1 MRAVGQAKALNI
13 KTVQYASVRRRF
25 AAYLVDWVFKGLLA
39 AGIATSV
46 EQLSPPGGS
55 LRGSLDLV
63 FFALAFF
70 AYEIAPISHRGATL
84 GKRLLGIRVVGRDGR
99 YISLP
104 RSFVREVIGKW
115 ISGVFFS
122 LGYLWALW
130 DQDKQAWHDKLAS
143 TYVVRG

>member
-1 MRAVGQAKALNI
+1 MRAVVQAEAFNI
-13 KTVQYASVRRRF
+13 KTVQHASVRRRF
-25 AAYLVDWVFKGLLA
+25 VAHLVDWVLKGLLA
-39 AGIATSV
+39 AGIAASV
-46 EQLSPPGGS
+46 ERLSPLSSG

-70 AYEIAPISHRGATL
+70 AYEIAPISYRGATL
-84 GKRLLGIRVVGRDGR
+84 GKRLLRIRVVGRDGQ

-104 RSFVREVIGKW
+104 RSFVREVVGKW
-115 ISGVFFS
+115 ISGAFFS

-130 DQDKQAWHDKLAS
+130 DQDKQAWHDKLTS